1 MSCHTKRNLPPRLI
15 RDSFKNCHLQAR
27 SSRRPPIPRR
37 SGEFGKVPGNFFPTW
52 KTASAALESRITST
66 SNSTFPTS
74 SRIHIASEKRMK
86 TQMDCIKH
94 WSHRHLELACF
105 VRTPRMRGST
115 RHKCLSRWKVF
126 RVPSDSELEKEKI
139 GFSAAFPRPEC
150 ALVSSNPHR
159 RRPKAALLLI
169 FNFRPHQLWKSA
181 LQQRCTPKKTRD
193 TSER

>member
-37 SGEFGKVPGNFFPTW
+37 SGEFGKVPGNFFRLEKPPLHSSLVLHRPPTVR
-52 KTASAALESRITST
+52 SQRVPESILRAR
-66 SNSTFPTS
+66 N
-74 SRIHIASEKRMK
+74 RGK

-126 RVPSDSELEKEKI
+126 RVPSDRAGEGEDWL
-139 GFSAAFPRPEC
+139 FSCFPSTWVCTSLKQP
-150 ALVSSNPHR
+150 APSS
-159 RRPKAALLLI
+159 A
-169 FNFRPHQLWKSA
+169 
-181 LQQRCTPKKTRD
+181 
-193 TSER
+193 

>member
-1 MSCHTKRNLPPRLI
+1 MSCHTKINLPPRLI
-15 RDSFKNCHLQAR
+15 RDSFKNGHLQASEGVHAVGVE
-27 SSRRPPIPRR
+27 SSASPIPRK
-37 SGEFGKVPGNFFPTW
+37 SGNFFRPLLHSSLVLHRPPTVR
-52 KTASAALESRITST
+52 SQRVPESILRAR
-66 SNSTFPTS
+66 N
-74 SRIHIASEKRMK
+74 RGK